1 MNRFLPP
8 SGPCVIVF
16 HVDQDGAESNFSA
29 TGVVT
34 GDTVLVTVSGEV
46 DMSTADAMFRATTN
60 HNTAAATIDLRAVT
74 FFDSAAIHALIR
86 LAERYGG
93 RFEVHPSPQV
103 RRVLEISGLST
114 QPWLKG

>member
-8 SGPCVIVF
+8 PGPCVIVF
-16 HVDQDGAESNFSA
+16 HVDQDGAKPDFAA

-34 GDTVLVTVSGEV
+34 GDGVVVTVRGEV
-46 DMSTADAMFRATTN
+46 DMSTADAMFRAATRDN
-60 HNTAAATIDLRAVT
+60 AATATLDLRAVT

-86 LAERYGG
+86 LAERYPAG
-93 RFEVHPSPQV
+93 FAVLPSPQV

-114 QPWLKG
+114 QPWLRD